1 MSIIIKEVLTKKDL
15 KKWVDFPNKLYKNV
29 PAYVPFLM
37 SDELG
42 TFNKKENPAYAFC
55 QTRLFLAYKDG
66 KIVGRIGGL
75 INHAANQKW
84 GTNNIRFTR
93 FDFIDDFEVSK
104 ALFDKVVVKQ
114 IKEVEQQ
121 VGGIFLPTAAQDKQE
136 IAVVVAVGEGGI
148 VDGNE
153 IKMVVKPG
161 DKVLYAKFAGNN
173 FKIDGEE
180 VTIIRQQDILAIVEG

>member
-1 MSIIIKEVLTKKDL
+1 MT
-15 KKWVDFPNKLYKNV
+15 
-29 PAYVPFLM
+29 
-37 SDELG
+37 
-42 TFNKKENPAYAFC
+42 
-55 QTRLFLAYKDG
+55 
-66 KIVGRIGGL
+66 
-75 INHAANQKW
+75 
-84 GTNNIRFTR
+84 IRP
-93 FDFIDDFEVSK
+93 
-104 ALFDKVVVKQ
+104 LFDKVVVKQ

-136 IAVVVAVGEGGI
+136 IAIVVAVGEGGI